1 MLKGHMS
8 GNREGS
14 SAVGK
19 TVRGIRKLT
28 WEEGGFLRPI
38 DSHKMG
44 AEKENWL
51 FIISKVIV
59 SLNLGKI

>member
-1 MLKGHMS
+1 MS

-19 TVRGIRKLT
+19 SVRGIRKLT
-28 WEEGGFLRPI
+28 SEEGGFLRPI

-44 AEKENWL
+44 AEKEKIG
-51 FIISKVIV
+51 F
-59 SLNLGKI
+59 SLSPK